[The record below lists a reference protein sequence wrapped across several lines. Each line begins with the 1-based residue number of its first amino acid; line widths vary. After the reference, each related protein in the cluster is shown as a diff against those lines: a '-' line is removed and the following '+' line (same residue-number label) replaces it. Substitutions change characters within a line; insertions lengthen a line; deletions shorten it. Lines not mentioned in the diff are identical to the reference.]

1 MDENTAEYSI
11 SWQGT
16 VTGPYSIKEIRSM
29 LKSGRINSLYR
40 IKVEGEWLMLRDYLA
55 QIDRAQRDLVSRK
68 EKYSGAQLAHS
79 DIGKIN
85 QPAPHVVTEIKESL
99 SPEMPSSDL
108 PCFHV
113 NRRGQKLGPFTRD
126 QIQDMLNSGMLSTDD
141 LYWKEGNQDWLTI
154 RNAFQ
159 RTNPPLMIPQAE
171 RRASAANLSSV
182 YPGFWLRLGAYLID
196 SVLSSVVI
204 FIAAF
209 LWGFT
214 MAASGVYDRDLI
226 EGSGSIIGVLG
237 VWLYYALFESSSKQ
251 ATPGKLAFDFV
262 VTDMNGERISFGKAT
277 ARYFGMILSGLMLG
291 FGFIM
296 CAFTEKKQCL
306 HDILAGCLMFK
317 KNN

>member
-1 MDENTAEYSI
+1 
-11 SWQGT
+11 
-16 VTGPYSIKEIRSM
+16 
-29 LKSGRINSLYR
+29 
-40 IKVEGEWLMLRDYLA
+40 
-55 QIDRAQRDLVSRK
+55 
-68 EKYSGAQLAHS
+68 
-79 DIGKIN
+79 
-85 QPAPHVVTEIKESL
+85 
-99 SPEMPSSDL
+99 
-108 PCFHV
+108 
-113 NRRGQKLGPFTRD
+113 
-126 QIQDMLNSGMLSTDD
+126 MLNSGMLSTDD

-154 RNAFQ
+154 HNAFQ

-182 YPGFWLRLGAYLID
+182 HPGFWLRLGAYLID
-196 SVLSSVVI
+196 SILSSVVI

>member
-1 MDENTAEYSI
+1 
-11 SWQGT
+11 
-16 VTGPYSIKEIRSM
+16 
-29 LKSGRINSLYR
+29 
-40 IKVEGEWLMLRDYLA
+40 
-55 QIDRAQRDLVSRK
+55 
-68 EKYSGAQLAHS
+68 
-79 DIGKIN
+79 
-85 QPAPHVVTEIKESL
+85 
-99 SPEMPSSDL
+99 
-108 PCFHV
+108 
-113 NRRGQKLGPFTRD
+113 
-126 QIQDMLNSGMLSTDD
+126 
-141 LYWKEGNQDWLTI
+141 
-154 RNAFQ
+154 
-159 RTNPPLMIPQAE
+159 
-171 RRASAANLSSV
+171 
-182 YPGFWLRLGAYLID
+182 
-196 SVLSSVVI
+196 
-204 FIAAF
+204 
-209 LWGFT
+209 